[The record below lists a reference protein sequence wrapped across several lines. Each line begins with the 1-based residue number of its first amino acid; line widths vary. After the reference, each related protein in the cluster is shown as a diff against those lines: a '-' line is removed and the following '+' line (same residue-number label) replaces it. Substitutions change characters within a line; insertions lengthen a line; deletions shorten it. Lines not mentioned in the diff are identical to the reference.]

1 MAEEFS
7 FEDAGKAREF
17 TFDEAKA
24 GGGEFSFEEAQAE
37 LKAQPKEASWYET
50 ISSIPERVVQGTR
63 AIMPNFENMVT
74 QEELAKRKVPEQPKS
89 LWQQI
94 DEQLQSAPINPAALL
109 QRGLELPARALQMLE
124 PTDSL
129 EARARLIADTAEA
142 ANKRLQEARPEGEST
157 SQQVVGG
164 AFESLGPGL
173 GAVALMAGSRGSA
186 LPQTVQALMATG
198 AFSLASGG
206 GYAAEAGGGF
216 QEAIERGATVP
227 EAARSGRFAGEV
239 SAGLSIAMPAFA
251 GKAGGSLA
259 TKIAETAGAN
269 AGEEFLTAFTSGV
282 QQKFAWDPN
291 RPWSEILKDSS
302 LEALGGII
310 GGTAIGPI
318 SKAGDVVGGG
328 RYTREQMQAFRDIA
342 REIENGTILTDVPPA
357 LAPHLEQYG
366 TMLVP
371 DTSEIATGAPSGSA
385 IVIPPWQFSPGLISP
400 EDMAKRW
407 EIATDNMDS
416 DRAEEL
422 IDEFEAALGDG
433 QKAIDLMAEQPE
445 KLAAAVMLTG
455 RDPVAKLKEMFD
467 AGTIGPAYYQNFVD
481 AFNQTLADAYEE
493 LDSFV
498 SGQRERREAANAR
511 LVDMANEN
519 LDGLIDDR
527 PELDEEIRLI
537 REMISA
543 TRKGKP
549 LYWSSAPKEFRE
561 LPFTKRALRDFPNN
575 EDKLTQLLDYLEG
588 RKVGKLLPSKGSYS
602 ADIDAINT
610 PLSDGTAIEQ
620 SKKFAAAA
628 GGFPTIFSEDG
639 EAVPVTYT
647 PGMALPEG
655 SVGIAF
661 TGDVDVDST
670 LAAARDFVLRANK
683 QFGLKIPVLIYHDGA
698 NPLTGGTMSS
708 GETMAVMKLNLTSQF
723 TTEAGRLSTVAH
735 EYAHHVAAHLIASN
749 PIAARAMQ
757 NQWRKMVFEYLRDP
771 RSSTEAYE
779 RAVRGTPVNPWG
791 GQVSE
796 KVVDA
801 LFSRKSNATNY
812 IASLI
817 EWLAHQGERAVE
829 SIPELQGPEF
839 KKLFDVVRQS
849 GKDLKQL
856 LPSEAYQAFI
866 ESRAGVLS
874 AHLEEANRQAMYTI
888 GAHLLLKAPNS
899 PMAQA
904 IMERALAD
912 EAGIP
917 QEEINTVAN
926 PSPDLD
932 KQLAQPLQSMV
943 NWGAPGKPQV
953 NLTAGSKAIGLDLDR
968 FNRVGSKWQGLLQL
982 AWRNPHISSLRMYV
996 EGVMEHANTR
1006 MKWMSRANA
1015 TLKEFHKLGAERIDQ
1030 LTRFMLEETNREAA
1044 FNLSDPVERA
1054 YVKQA
1059 YPLLDDKAMAVYK
1072 RVRADF
1078 IDFMRAV
1085 GKGAED
1091 AIRKRLANDPVQ
1103 AAAEVLAL
1111 RKRMATLVSKPYFP
1125 MSRFGS
1131 YMVYLRAESDM
1142 TYEGRKFKAGDLVGV
1157 FNFET
1162 ESEQKKFAAAL
1173 AKQNPQHS
1181 VTARMATEMEKT
1193 LVGMNPVLIEAMA
1206 NNLGLNEAQR
1216 AEMQQFLLKVAP
1228 AMSWT
1233 KHLMQR
1239 KKTLGYSLDGA
1250 RAFADYFVHG
1260 SNHLARMLHADG
1272 LRETIELM
1280 KQEEL
1285 SAQGRPGQP
1294 VDTTKRSMI
1303 RQWVMDHFD
1312 YIMNPREEWAKARA
1326 VVAISYLA
1334 GSLRAA
1340 WVNLTQTLTYT
1351 FPYLAA
1357 QHGDAKATAA
1367 ITRQFKNASRLY
1379 KMISGMTQSEEL
1391 ILQKY
1396 LQGDVM
1402 TENEKKILAKRL
1414 GGDVGNAQNV
1424 ARAIGLMK
1432 GLQLAV
1438 QQGFLDESNATELAA
1453 MSEGG
1458 WMYKSRASSKMGYYG
1473 RSLSHA
1479 LMYPFQEAEKLNRRV
1494 AFAAAYELAYDQS
1507 GDEVQAFAAA
1517 KEAVFRTQFEYSK
1530 WNRAPALRGRKG
1542 LALMFW
1548 QYKLNALAQLTSDRS
1563 FFWRATLMQVLLA
1576 GSLGLPF
1583 AENLLDLIDW
1593 ILERINPNRRGDS
1606 RYEIQKHLEEHFSF
1620 WGADVALHGLTPLS
1634 GVDISGSMSMG
1645 QFLPFTDVLFGS
1657 QGLAHGVANWLPG
1670 EDVPVLDFKDLVQ
1683 RTAEDSGGAAV
1694 ALTFRV
1700 LKGLTSNDPD
1710 KVANALRMNPI
1721 TFLRDAMEATHMA
1734 LEGQAKSA
1742 SGVPIA
1748 EFDLDNP
1755 RHTAELI
1762 ARGMGFQPTALRTGR
1777 RDEDGDIIEGN
1788 PGRDLNWLI
1797 QRQVAYYQTRRQMLI
1812 SGFSQAYI
1820 NGDDEALD
1828 QVNAHINAYNEEV
1841 GRFGLGIKRD
1851 TIRASIRRRL
1861 EEQALAREG
1870 LRGGSR
1876 AGLASSLRGREF

>member
-17 TFDEAKA
+17 TFEEAQA
-24 GGGEFSFEEAQAE
+24 GGGEFSFEEAQVEA
-37 LKAQPKEASWYET
+37 KAQPKEASWYET
-50 ISSIPERVVQGTR
+50 ISSLPERVVQGTR
-63 AIMPNFENMVT
+63 AIMPNFENMIT
-74 QEELAKRKVPEQPKS
+74 QEELAKRKAPEQPKS

-94 DEQLQSAPINPAALL
+94 DEQLQSAPINPASLV

-124 PTDSL
+124 PTESL
-129 EARARLIADTAEA
+129 ETRARSVADAAEV
-142 ANKRLQEARPEGEST
+142 ANTRLREARPAGESMP
-157 SQQVVGG
+157 QQIVGG
-164 AFESLGPGL
+164 AVESLGPGL
-173 GAVALMAGSRGSA
+173 GAVALMAGSRGAA
-186 LPQTVQALMATG
+186 LPQTMQALMSTG

-216 QEAIERGATVP
+216 QESIERGATVP
-227 EAARSGRFAGEV
+227 EAAASGRFAGEV
-239 SAGLSIAMPAFA
+239 SAGLSLAMPAVA
-251 GKAGGSLA
+251 GKAGSSLLA
-259 TKIAETAGAN
+259 KITEVAGAN
-269 AGEEFLTAFTSGV
+269 AGEEFVTALSASI

-291 RPWSEILKDSS
+291 RSWSEILKDSS
-302 LEALGGII
+302 IEALSGLI
-310 GGTAIGPI
+310 GGTVMGPI
-318 SKAGDVVGGG
+318 AKTGDIVGGG
-328 RYTREQMQAFRDIA
+328 RYTREQMEAFSDIA
-342 REIENGTILTDVPPA
+342 REIENGTILTEVPPA

-371 DTSEIATGAPSGSA
+371 DTSEIATNAPSGSA

-400 EDMAKRW
+400 EDMSKRW
-407 EIATDNMDS
+407 EIATDNMDA
-416 DRAEEL
+416 DRADEL
-422 IDEFEAALGDG
+422 LDEFEAALADG
-433 QKAIDLMAEQPE
+433 QKAIDLMAAQPE
-445 KLAAAVMLTG
+445 KLAAAVMVTG
-455 RDPVAKLKEMFD
+455 RDPVARMKEMLD
-467 AGTIGPAYYQNFVD
+467 AGEIGPAYYQNFVD

-493 LDSFV
+493 LDAFI
-498 SGQRERREAANAR
+498 SGQNERREAANAR
-511 LVDMANEN
+511 LVDMANED

-527 PELDEEIRLI
+527 PELDQEILLVKRMLAAAQNQNPLSWYTAPEEY
-537 REMISA
+537 
-543 TRKGKP
+543 K
-549 LYWSSAPKEFRE
+549 E
-561 LPFTKRALRDFPNN
+561 LPFTKRALREFASN
-575 EDKLTQLLDYLEG
+575 EARLFDLLEYLEN
-588 RKVGKLLPSKGSYS
+588 RKLGQLLPSRSSYS
-602 ADIDAINT
+602 TDIDAINT
-610 PLSDGTAIEQ
+610 PLPDVMAIEQ

-647 PGMALPEG
+647 PGMALPDG

-661 TGDVDVDST
+661 IGDVNVDST

-683 QFGLKIPVLIYHDGA
+683 QFGMKIPVLIYHDGA

-708 GETMAVMKLNLTSQF
+708 GETMAVMKLNLTSPF
-723 TTEAGRLSTVAH
+723 TTEAGRLATVAH
-735 EYAHHVAAHLIASN
+735 EYAHHVAAHLIATN

-779 RAVRGTPVNPWG
+779 RAVRGSTVNPWG

-801 LFSRKSNATNY
+801 LFSRNSNATNY

-817 EWLAHQGERAVE
+817 EWLAHQGERAIE
-829 SIPELQGPEF
+829 SIPSLQGPEF
-839 KKLFDVVRQS
+839 KALFDVIRQS
-849 GKDLKQL
+849 GKTLQQL

-866 ESRAGVLS
+866 ESRAGVLTQ
-874 AHLEEANRQAMYTI
+874 HLEEANRQAMYTI
-888 GAHLLLKAPNS
+888 GAHLLLRSPRS

-904 IMERALAD
+904 ITERALAD
-912 EAGIP
+912 EVRIP
-917 QEEINTVAN
+917 QEEINTLAN
-926 PSPDLD
+926 PSPDLEN
-932 KQLAQPLQSMV
+932 QLSNPLRKAI
-943 NWGAPGKPQV
+943 NWGTPGKPQV
-953 NLTAGSKAIGLDLDR
+953 NLTAGAKAIGLDLDR
-968 FNRVGSKWQGLLQL
+968 YNRVGSKWQGLLNL
-982 AWRNPHISSLRMYV
+982 AWKNPHISSLRMYV

-1015 TLKEFHKLGAERIDQ
+1015 TLKEFHKLGSERIDQ

-1044 FNLSDPVERA
+1044 FNMADPVERA

-1059 YPLLDDKAMAVYK
+1059 YPLLDNKAFAVY
-1072 RVRADF
+1072 RAVRADF

-1091 AIRKRLANDPVQ
+1091 SIRKRLANDPVS

-1125 MSRFGS
+1125 MSRFGN
-1131 YMVYLRAESDM
+1131 YMVYFKAESDM
-1142 TYEGRKFKAGDLVGV
+1142 TYEGRNFKEGDLIGV
-1157 FNFET
+1157 FTF
-1162 ESEQKKFAAAL
+1162 ESEGDQKRFATAL
-1173 AKQNPQHS
+1173 VRQNPNHS
-1181 VTARMATEMEKT
+1181 VTSRMATEMERT

-1206 NNLGLNEAQR
+1206 DNLGLNEAQR
-1216 AEMQQFLLKVAP
+1216 EEMQQFLLKISP

-1239 KKTLGYSLDGA
+1239 KKTLGYSMDGT

-1272 LRETIELM
+1272 LRETIEVM
-1280 KQEEL
+1280 RQEEL

-1367 ITRQFKNASRLY
+1367 ITRQFKNAPRLY

-1414 GGDVGNAQNV
+1414 GGDIGNAQNV

-1494 AFAAAYELAYDQS
+1494 AFAAAYELTYDQT

-1583 AENLLDLIDW
+1583 AENLLDLVDW

-1606 RYEIQKHLEEHFSF
+1606 RYEIQKHLEEHFGF
-1620 WGADVALHGLTPLS
+1620 WGADVALHGLSPLS

-1657 QGLAHGVANWLPG
+1657 QGLAHGPANWLPG
-1670 EDVPVLDFKDLVQ
+1670 EDVPVLNFKDLVQ
-1683 RTAEDSGGAAV
+1683 RAAEDSGGAAI
-1694 ALTFRV
+1694 ALAFRV
-1700 LKGLTSNDPD
+1700 LKGLTSNNPD
-1710 KVANALRMNPI
+1710 TVANALRMNPI
-1721 TFLRDAMEATHMA
+1721 TFLRDATEATHMA
-1734 LEGQAKSA
+1734 LEGEAKSA
-1742 SGVPIA
+1742 AGTPIA

-1762 ARGMGFQPTALRTGR
+1762 ARGFGFQPTALRTGR
-1777 RDEDGDIIEGN
+1777 RDEDGDLVEGN

-1797 QRQVAYYQTRRQMLI
+1797 QRQVAYYQTRRQMLV
-1812 SGFSQAYI
+1812 SGFAQAYI
-1820 NGDDEALD
+1820 NGDDEALA

-1851 TIRASIRRRL
+1851 TIRTSIRQKL
-1861 EEQALAREG
+1861 EAEALAREG

-1876 AGLASSLRGREF
+1876 AGLASSLRDREF